1 VITELREYLVREGA
15 MDEFVQVFNEQ
26 VVPLRRRFG
35 FIVEGAWRDDKAS
48 RFVWVVSH
56 PAPEGWEAALAPY
69 LETRATEVDPDPGS
83 FLTEVKT
90 SFVADAGSG

>member
-1 VITELREYLVREGA
+1 
-15 MDEFVQVFNEQ
+15 
-26 VVPLRRRFG
+26 
-35 FIVEGAWRDDKAS
+35 
-48 RFVWVVSH
+48 VVSH